1 MVPRWDC
8 NTDAWFA
15 CVIRL
20 RVRSSAD
27 TKTRMS
33 VMAWRTMR
41 SCVVANKLRV
51 RGRVVV
57 AYKQY
62 RYVVNQRLKCD
73 ANLGQ
78 LGTRGPLKSGSR

>member
-1 MVPRWDC
+1 
-8 NTDAWFA
+8 
-15 CVIRL
+15 
-20 RVRSSAD
+20 
-27 TKTRMS
+27 
-33 VMAWRTMR
+33 MAWRTMR

-78 LGTRGPLKSGSR
+78 LGTRVAAKSGSRSTKNGPSPEVRKLTKF